1 MAQKKRKKKKG
12 SFSLF
17 LIALAI
23 TLTAGCTIL
32 AVCWA
37 LWGMDQKDNG
47 TGSASVQES
56 QAESADQAELQDSDD
71 LTGAGGTQEGQDGSA
86 GEDVSDEITNG
97 EGMVSDNALTE
108 PAGRYD
114 ELLADTAYC
123 AANKI
128 YAKETVSPDEVT
140 LVFGGD
146 ILFDDRYAIMA
157 QMNARGKGIEGSV
170 SEEMLEVMRNADIC
184 MLNNEFPYTDRG
196 EPTPG
201 KKFTFRAKPEYAS
214 YLLDMGVDIVSL
226 ANNHAYDYGE
236 ISLTDSIDTLDAL
249 EIPFVGAGRNIEEAV
264 KPVTFVANDMR
275 IAILSATQIE
285 RYPDPNTPS
294 ATAEKPGVFRCLDIS
309 RLVEE
314 IKKAKEENDF
324 VIVYVHWGSEST
336 DQPDWAQLEQAPQ
349 IAEAGADLVIGDH
362 PHVLQ
367 GIVYHGATPVFY
379 SLGNYLFNSKSQDTC
394 LVEVKL
400 DENGLKSLQFIPGR
414 QQSCSVSMHHDEEK
428 ERVLS
433 YIRALSPGVTITEE
447 GFVNKAE

>member
-1 MAQKKRKKKKG
+1 MARKKKKIKN
-12 SFSLF
+12 STVFF
-17 LIALAI
+17 LAL
-23 TLTAGCTIL
+23 LLTIL
-32 AVCWA
+32 AGFTAFMV
-37 LWGMDQKDNG
+37 LWTLQ
-47 TGSASVQES
+47 T
-56 QAESADQAELQDSDD
+56 AEPF
-71 LTGAGGTQEGQDGSA
+71 GTQKENTV
-86 GEDVSDEITNG
+86 VSETVPVSEKTDEQEQTTAVEEEMCNG
-97 EGMVSDNALTE
+97 MTEESETEEPEPVS
-108 PAGRYD
+108 RYG
-114 ELLADTAYC
+114 ELLADEEFC
-123 AANKI
+123 RQNKI
-128 YAKETVSPDEVT
+128 YSKETASPDEVT

-146 ILFDDRYAIMA
+146 ILFDDYYAIMA
-157 QMNARGKGIEGSV
+157 QMNARGEGIEGSI
-170 SEEMLEVMRNADIC
+170 SEEMLDVMRSADIC

-196 EPTPG
+196 TPTPG

-214 YLLDMGVDIVSL
+214 YLQDMGVDIVSL

-236 ISLTDSIDTLDAL
+236 VSLTDSIDTLNAL
-249 EIPFVGAGRNIEEAV
+249 DMPFVGAGRDIEEAV
-264 KPVTFVANDMR
+264 KPVTFVANDIR

-309 RLVEE
+309 RLLEE

-367 GIVYHGATPVFY
+367 GIVYHGSTPVFY

-394 LVEVKL
+394 LVEVKV

-414 QQSCSVSMHHDEEK
+414 QQNCSVFMHHDEEK

-433 YIRALSPGVTITEE
+433 YIRSLSPGVTISED
-447 GFVNKAE
+447 GFVNKTE